1 MYPAELEQL
10 IRQGETQDVE
20 FESSIPGPQD
30 IARHV
35 AALANTNGGQLLLG
49 VKEPGEIVG
58 VDENRARAIIQQ
70 AHQHLSPL
78 PVMKVESLQVH
89 GHTVV
94 VVQVSPSEELHAAM
108 GGYFGRGARPAGP
121 LETHHGATRPL
132 NPAEIRQHVLK
143 GKTEDAALSRLATA
157 LAEQTHTI
165 GKQGGTIDKL
175 NRDFE
180 RADSLLMKLAFAFGG
195 VVAGVIL
202 MYLIDQGLK

>member
-20 FESSIPGPQD
+20 FETSVPAPRVV
-30 IARHV
+30 ARHV

-49 VKEPGEIVG
+49 VQEPGEIVG
-58 VDENRARAIIQQ
+58 VDEPRARAVIEQ
-70 AHQHLSPL
+70 AHQYLSPL

-89 GHTVV
+89 AHTVV

-121 LETHHGATRPL
+121 LESHHGATRPL

-165 GKQGGTIDKL
+165 AKQGDAIDKL
-175 NRDFE
+175 TGDF
-180 RADSLLMKLAFAFGG
+180 AKANSLWIKLAFAL
-195 VVAGVIL
+195 AGIIAGAFL
-202 MYLIDQGLK
+202 MYFIDQGMK